1 MKRNLSMGNRL
12 AAGRS
17 STIFLPPR
25 KWSAA
30 IIFPALG
37 KCSAVIILL
46 AIMCSCRSVRYV
58 PVETVRTD
66 SVLVNS
72 IQRDSVH
79 LIDSVFVR
87 EKGDTVW
94 LEKYRYL
101 YRDRVTHDTVSVV
114 KVDTVR
120 IPYPV
125 ERELTRW
132 QRFKMDAGGVA
143 FGGIVVIVL
152 VVVGWMVY
160 RLRK

>member
-1 MKRNLSMGNRL
+1 MRW
-12 AAGRS
+12 A
-17 STIFLPPR
+17 
-25 KWSAA
+25 
-30 IIFPALG
+30 
-37 KCSAVIILL
+37 IILL
-46 AIMCSCRSVRYV
+46 ALAICSCRSIQYG

-66 SVLVNS
+66 SVYLNGVE
-72 IQRDSVH
+72 RDSVH
-79 LIDSVFVR
+79 LRDSVFVR

-94 LEKYRYL
+94 LERCKYL